1 MFRLSWKMK
10 TLVQRAG
17 EREGEKKL
25 TSFLTP
31 AARVDVAVVKDQ
43 GRLLPTMQ
51 PLH

>member
-1 MFRLSWKMK
+1 MFRLSQKMK
-10 TLVQRAG
+10 TLVPRAG
-17 EREGEKKL
+17 EREGKKL

-43 GRLLPTMQ
+43 RRLLPTMQ